1 MGTHYDQ
8 LGIDERY
15 ELYRL
20 HEAGKALRA
29 IGRLMGRSTSTISRE
44 LRRNTNGHYD

>member
-8 LGIDERY
+8 LDIDERY

-29 IGRLMGRSTSTISRE
+29 IGRLMGLSTSTISRE

>member
-8 LGIDERY
+8 LDIDERY